1 MRPTPT
7 ERFSRSRRGLR
18 DSVTIT
24 NDEIGESANR
34 GLGGD
39 LAIDA
44 IRGAIIEDRT
54 TATAL
59 ANEFYARIR
68 KEDPEIGSFL
78 SLCEERARRQAGLID
93 QMSAEGKPL
102 PPLAG
107 IPVAIKD
114 VMVTSGVRTTAG
126 SKILDNFIPPYDC
139 TAVARLEAAGA
150 GILGKLNCDEFAM
163 GSSTENSAYYPVHN
177 PRDKSRVPGGSSG
190 GSAAAVA
197 AEMAVAT
204 LGSDTGGSLR
214 QPASFC
220 GVVGLKPTYGRVSRY
235 GLIAFA
241 SSLDH
246 IGPFAKTVKDVA
258 LMLRTIAGR
267 DPMDSTSADVPV
279 PDYVAE
285 LEKPVRGLKLG
296 VAKEYFGDGLDDEVR
311 HAVESAIDKLKSL
324 GCEVVPISLPH
335 TPYAIP
341 TYYLIATAEA
351 SANLARYDGVR
362 YSARAAGV
370 KSLPEMYR
378 RSRDEGFGAEVK
390 RRIML
395 GTYALSAGYYDAYYL
410 KAQKVRTLLTRDFEE
425 AFRKVDAIVTP
436 TSPTAAFRLGEKS
449 NDPLAMYLADI
460 YTVTADLAGIP
471 GISIPCGETK
481 EKLPIGLQIL
491 GKHFDEAT
499 ILRVAQASEKA
510 A

>member
-1 MRPTPT
+1 M
-7 ERFSRSRRGLR
+7 
-18 DSVTIT
+18 
-24 NDEIGESANR
+24 
-34 GLGGD
+34 D
-39 LAIDA
+39 LTSLTIDA
-44 IRGAIIEDRT
+44 ARSAVQERKT
-54 TATAL
+54 TAL
-59 ANEFYARIR
+59 ALAEAHYQRIQR
-68 KEDPEIGSFL
+68 EDGQIGAYLTL
-78 SLCEERARRQAGLID
+78 SKERALEQADRID
-93 QMSAEGKPL
+93 RMAAEGKSL
-102 PPLAG
+102 PPLGGVPAG
-107 IPVAIKD
+107 IKD
-114 VMVTSGVRTTAG
+114 VMSTRGVRTTAG
-126 SKILDNFIPPYDC
+126 SKILEKYIPPYDC
-139 TAVARLEAAGA
+139 TAVARLETAGA
-150 GILGKLNCDEFAM
+150 VVLGKMNCDEFAM
-163 GSSTENSAYYPVHN
+163 GSSNENSAYHPVRN
-177 PRDKSRVPGGSSG
+177 PRDLSRVPGGSSG

-197 AEMAVAT
+197 ADMAVFT
-204 LGSDTGGSLR
+204 LGSDTGGSIR

-220 GVVGLKPTYGRVSRY
+220 GVVGLMPTYGRVSRY

-246 IGPFAKTVKDVA
+246 IGPLTKTVKDAA
-258 LMLRTIAGR
+258 LVLRTIAGR
-267 DPMDSTSADVPV
+267 DAMDSTSAEVPV

-296 VAKEYFGDGLDDEVR
+296 VAKEYFGDGLGDEVR
-311 HAVESAIDKLKSL
+311 QAVEAAIDKLKAL
-324 GCEVVPISLPH
+324 GCEVVPVSLPH

-351 SANLARYDGVR
+351 SSNLARYDGVR
-362 YSARAAGV
+362 YSHRARGA
-370 KSLPEMYR
+370 KTLSEMYR

-425 AFRKVDAIVTP
+425 AFQKVDAIVTP

-449 NDPLAMYLADI
+449 NDPLAMYLADV

-499 ILRVAQASEKA
+499 ILRVAQAFEQTHNSSRTS
-510 A
+510 